1 MHFHKVQ
8 PGMIGV
14 NIEFSF
20 FVDSHEGMLLLIESI
35 GHVDHC
41 VDLFP

>member
-8 PGMIGV
+8 PSMIGV
-14 NIEFSF
+14 NIAFSF
-20 FVDSHEGMLLLIESI
+20 FVDNHEGMLLFIESI

-41 VDLFP
+41 VD